1 MLYLPYPVCV
11 PRIESVDLNLLAPL
25 HALLEE
31 RHVSRAADRLRM
43 SQPSMSRALQ
53 RLRATLSDE
62 LLVRGPGG
70 YQLTPRAERIAAEL
84 QHALPRLEHVFS
96 GSAAEFNPAAAARA
110 FRLAG
115 TDYTVSVLSGALLR
129 QVFEQS
135 PGSTVLFSRWHHAVF
150 SDAEHGLVDL
160 LVHGGTPPPPLR
172 SRVLFEEGYA
182 CLVSS
187 DHQLARRSAM
197 PLEDYLGC
205 AHIVIDVADGRQG
218 HVDRRLESLGRP
230 RRASVTVPYH
240 ASAAAMV
247 PGTSLVATLP
257 LRLAL
262 QHAAPGVTSVIPAP
276 EQFGAMS
283 YAMSWHPR
291 LDDDAA
297 QRWLRDTITRTL
309 KGLRAVRTSLPASR
323 RLIPRDR
330 GL

>member
-1 MLYLPYPVCV
+1 V
-11 PRIESVDLNLLAPL
+11 PRIESADLNLLAPL

-31 RHVSRAADRLRM
+31 RHVSRAANRLQM

-53 RLRATLSDE
+53 RLRAMLGDE

-84 QHALPRLEHVFS
+84 QQALPRLEHIFS
-96 GSAAEFNPAAAARA
+96 GEEFDPATAARA

-129 QVFEQS
+129 RVFSQS
-135 PGSTVLFSRWHHAVF
+135 PGSTVLFSRWHHTVF
-150 SDAEHGLVDL
+150 SDAEHGVVDL
-160 LVHGGTPPPPLR
+160 LIHGGQAPPPLR
-172 SRVLFEEGYA
+172 SRALFEERYA

-187 DHQLARRSAM
+187 YHPLAQRTAVS
-197 PLEDYLGC
+197 LEDYLEC
-205 AHIVIDVADGRQG
+205 AHIVVDVADGRQG

-240 ASAAAMV
+240 TAAAAAV
-247 PGTSLVATLP
+247 EGTSLVATLP
-257 LRLAL
+257 AGFAA
-262 QHAAPGVTSVIPAP
+262 QHATPGLTSVIPAP
-276 EQFGAMS
+276 DEIGPMT

-297 QRWLRDTITRTL
+297 QRWLRDTIITTL
-309 KGLRAVRTSLPASR
+309 AAS
-323 RLIPRDR
+323 
-330 GL
+330 

>member
-1 MLYLPYPVCV
+1 
-11 PRIESVDLNLLAPL
+11 VDLNLLAPL
-25 HALLEE
+25 HALLQE
-31 RHVSRAADRLRM
+31 RHVSRAAERLRM

-53 RLRATLSDE
+53 RLRATLGDE

-96 GSAAEFNPAAAARA
+96 GEAFDPATAARA

-115 TDYTVSVLSGALLR
+115 TDYTVAVLSGALLR
-129 QVFEQS
+129 RVFAQS
-135 PGSTVLFSRWHHAVF
+135 PGSTVLFSRWHHTVF

-160 LVHGGTPPPPLR
+160 LIHGGPAPPPLR

-182 CLVSS
+182 CLVCSR
-187 DHQLARRSAM
+187 HPLAQRPAVS
-197 PLEDYLGC
+197 LEDYLEC
-205 AHIVIDVADGRQG
+205 AHIVVDVTGGRQG

-230 RRASVTVPYH
+230 RRATLTVPYH
-240 ASAAAMV
+240 AAAAAAV

-257 LRLAL
+257 ASFAI

-276 EQFGAMS
+276 DEIGPMS

-297 QRWLRDTITRTL
+297 QRWLRDTIIATL
-309 KGLRAVRTSLPASR
+309 NTSRPSL
-323 RLIPRDR
+323 
-330 GL
+330 